1 MTRGMFVTVLGRLA
15 KAEGSAATGFQDVL
29 ETDYYAP
36 YVSWAAARKIVT
48 GVGENRFEPERAV
61 TREELAVML
70 YHYLIDQNQIQPGV
84 LPLSYQD
91 AGLVS
96 DWAQEAV
103 SALTSAGILSGKQE
117 NRFDPKGNATR
128 AEMAIVFQRIMKL
141 S

>member
-1 MTRGMFVTVLGRLA
+1 M
-15 KAEGSAATGFQDVL
+15 
-29 ETDYYAP
+29 
-36 YVSWAAARKIVT
+36 
-48 GVGENRFEPERAV
+48 
-61 TREELAVML
+61 
-70 YHYLIDQNQIQPGV
+70 
-84 LPLSYQD
+84 
-91 AGLVS
+91 S